1 MNALDDNSGQS
12 TLDYSTAVILLMILN
27 IQESFA
33 GSPAQSP
40 RQSLDCLERLSLAHR
55 LIDKVFTQGHIRS
68 LQALALFALFN
79 QLSGHCLTLTTMS
92 GIMVRLAQSL
102 GLHRHARRFKMG
114 VGEIELRKRLWWWVY
129 VFDRYT
135 SILHGIPP
143 LINDVDVD
151 NDLPIDCHLQ
161 DLEAAELS
169 HPLPG
174 ERTSV
179 FVFLQY
185 VSLGKKSSQILD
197 LLYTTTQR
205 RDGARKITE
214 LERDLRVWNQN
225 LKANGIV
232 FDIGDNGLQHLD
244 GNACQ
249 SYDNATLWLQLM
261 SNMIMNLIHRPGLS
275 FDDTS
280 PEFVMCLKACLDS
293 GTAISSLVQTLQIPR
308 WLRNLSLIGPSTIFQ
323 SSLVHIYSHLKFGM
337 SKPNGLPS
345 LDASMSQVS
354 KAISLLTADV
364 QSSLINQTAEDFYR
378 QSLNEIIET
387 LQTLLSSLPMVTQ
400 SFLST
405 ELLTNEGAS
414 TSDTFDEQWGGNALD
429 ALNYMTASD
438 WMGNTSNSASQ
449 GCHFLFNGI
458 SLGPRIFAQQPALFL
473 FIRKLVYAANSTI
486 PPFPPSTDSAKMAQ
500 KFWNLRGEML
510 SLVQI
515 LTVVCPAYT
524 LFGYNQSGL
533 GSLVSLS
540 DWVKHFPSIDT
551 VNTDGVEASHNATV
565 QGVVIATFTLGA
577 LPGCLSCSYTADRFG
592 RRPVIFLGGL
602 LALIGQVLEASSYQL
617 AQMIVGR
624 TLLGA
629 GIGMLSGTVP
639 TWQSECS
646 SSKNRGKH
654 IVLDGLFIALGYMLQ
669 AWINF
674 GFYQFKTGPVT
685 WRAPIAIPII
695 FAIILLV
702 SIVYLP
708 ESPRWLVRQHRVV
721 EARTALASLRD
732 LSHDA
737 PAISGEISSI
747 ESSLEETAQSAA
759 SLRDLLKMG
768 EDRLLYRFSICILL
782 QFFQQMSGG
791 NLISVYSSVI
801 FEQGLGLD
809 AETARILSG
818 GTLTWKFL
826 SCFVSFFTI
835 DRFGRRLAL
844 TVSGAGMASCMLG
857 LAIATSFPHSNYAAQ
872 IISVLFV
879 FLFNFFIPIGFLG
892 ANFLYCT
899 EVAPIRL
906 RVAMS
911 SISTA
916 NHWLWNFVVTMITPV
931 AIKTIGYKYYI
942 VYTCIGAF
950 IPFTVYFL
958 YPETMGRSLEEIDL
972 IFRESPSVWA
982 TVRFAKSRPIDPGSD
997 LPHGVQGKYEVEHEE
1012 YSTKSSIQGE

>member
-1 MNALDDNSGQS
+1 
-12 TLDYSTAVILLMILN
+12 
-27 IQESFA
+27 
-33 GSPAQSP
+33 
-40 RQSLDCLERLSLAHR
+40 
-55 LIDKVFTQGHIRS
+55 
-68 LQALALFALFN
+68 
-79 QLSGHCLTLTTMS
+79 
-92 GIMVRLAQSL
+92 
-102 GLHRHARRFKMG
+102 
-114 VGEIELRKRLWWWVY
+114 
-129 VFDRYT
+129 
-135 SILHGIPP
+135 
-143 LINDVDVD
+143 
-151 NDLPIDCHLQ
+151 
-161 DLEAAELS
+161 
-169 HPLPG
+169 
-174 ERTSV
+174 
-179 FVFLQY
+179 
-185 VSLGKKSSQILD
+185 
-197 LLYTTTQR
+197 
-205 RDGARKITE
+205 
-214 LERDLRVWNQN
+214 
-225 LKANGIV
+225 
-232 FDIGDNGLQHLD
+232 
-244 GNACQ
+244 
-249 SYDNATLWLQLM
+249 
-261 SNMIMNLIHRPGLS
+261 
-275 FDDTS
+275 
-280 PEFVMCLKACLDS
+280 
-293 GTAISSLVQTLQIPR
+293 
-308 WLRNLSLIGPSTIFQ
+308 
-323 SSLVHIYSHLKFGM
+323 
-337 SKPNGLPS
+337 
-345 LDASMSQVS
+345 
-354 KAISLLTADV
+354 
-364 QSSLINQTAEDFYR
+364 
-378 QSLNEIIET
+378 
-387 LQTLLSSLPMVTQ
+387 
-400 SFLST
+400 
-405 ELLTNEGAS
+405 
-414 TSDTFDEQWGGNALD
+414 
-429 ALNYMTASD
+429 MT
-438 WMGNTSNSASQ
+438 G
-449 GCHFLFNGI
+449 
-458 SLGPRIFAQQPALFL
+458 
-473 FIRKLVYAANSTI
+473 
-486 PPFPPSTDSAKMAQ
+486 
-500 KFWNLRGEML
+500 KFWGLRGEML
-510 SLVQI
+510 SLAQI
-515 LTVVCPAYT
+515 LMVVCPAYT

-551 VNTDGVEASHNATV
+551 VNTEGAEASHNATI

-592 RRPVIFLGGL
+592 RRPVIFFGGL

-617 AQMIVGR
+617 SQMIVGR

-695 FAIILLV
+695 FAILLLV

-708 ESPRWLVRQHRVV
+708 ESPRWLVRQHRVG

-732 LSHDA
+732 LPEDA
-737 PAISGEISSI
+737 SAISGEIAGI

-835 DRFGRRLAL
+835 DRFGRRIAL
-844 TVSGAGMASCMLG
+844 MVSGAGMASCMLG

-931 AIKTIGYKYYI
+931 AIKTIGFKYYI

-950 IPFTVYFL
+950 VPITVYFL

-982 TVRFAKSRPIDPGSD
+982 TVRFANNRPIESMPD
-997 LPHGVQGKYEVEHEE
+997 LPQDTQAKVEVEHEE
-1012 YSTKSSIQGE
+1012 YSIKSASR